1 MPETLDESVRN
12 LVEEY
17 YLYVN
22 HNSVVMHNLDIH
34 KKH

>member
-12 LVEEY
+12 LIEE